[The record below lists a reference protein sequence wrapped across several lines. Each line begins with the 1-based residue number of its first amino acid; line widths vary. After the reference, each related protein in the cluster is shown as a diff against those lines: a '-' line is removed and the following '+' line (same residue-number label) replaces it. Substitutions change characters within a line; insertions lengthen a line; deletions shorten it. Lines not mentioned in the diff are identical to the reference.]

1 MVRKPSALG
10 RILLTHASAALAHGL
25 RVARSDTIRCVP
37 DFDET
42 HVPPGFEIAPC
53 PLCGGS
59 RARPVVQ
66 AGDRLA
72 PELPELYTVA
82 RCLDCGLAY
91 LRPQPDADMAGRF
104 YPDSYTG
111 GGRSGRI
118 EALETAYRRR
128 QHGEVVR
135 WLARRRPAR
144 GRVLDVGC
152 GAGDLLVALRTDG
165 WSAHGVEPSPPG
177 AAQACEVYG
186 LDVVSGRF
194 EQADLQEHSFDV
206 IVFSGVLEHV
216 HDPLGSLR
224 RTRGLLAP
232 GGLVAV
238 LFLPMLESPEAR
250 LFGPRWL
257 ALDLPRHLTHF
268 EDTTFTVMAAR
279 AGLEIVGRETYSRRH
294 SAPQLV
300 GSLAP
305 GLQKHRFYRAES
317 QEGGATRATARVAPL
332 AKRAAFLAAT
342 TAAKPVVRLASAA
355 GAPSI
360 CSYFLEP
367 AADAGDD
374 AGRPTDRG

>member
-1 MVRKPSALG
+1 MP
-10 RILLTHASAALAHGL
+10 
-25 RVARSDTIRCVP
+25 ARDDNRL
-37 DFDET
+37 
-42 HVPPGFEIAPC
+42 PPGFELAPC

-59 RARPVVQ
+59 HARIVVR
-66 AGDRLA
+66 AGDRLT
-72 PELPELYTVA
+72 PELPELYTVV
-82 RCLDCGLAY
+82 RCQECGLAY
-91 LRPQPDADMAGRF
+91 QRPRPEAETAGRF

-111 GGRSGRI
+111 GGRSGRV
-118 EALETAYRRR
+118 EALEAAYRRR
-128 QHGEVVR
+128 QHREVAR
-135 WLARRRPAR
+135 WLAARRPAR

-152 GAGDLLVALRTDG
+152 GAGDLLVALRADG
-165 WSAHGVEPSPPG
+165 WSARGVEPSSPG
-177 AAQACEVYG
+177 AEQAREKHG
-186 LDVVSGRF
+186 LDVVTGRF
-194 EQADLQEHSFDV
+194 EEVDLPEHAFDV

-224 RTRGLLAP
+224 RAPTLLAP

-238 LFLPMLESPEAR
+238 LFLPMLDSPEAR

-294 SAPQLV
+294 SAAQLV

-317 QEGGATRATARVAPL
+317 REPSSAGIASRLTPL

-342 TAAKPVVRLASAA
+342 TAAKPVARLASAA
-355 GAPSI
+355 GAPSV

-367 AADAGDD
+367 AAAEDD
-374 AGRPTDRG
+374 

>member
-1 MVRKPSALG
+1 VP
-10 RILLTHASAALAHGL
+10 
-25 RVARSDTIRCVP
+25 ARDDNP
-37 DFDET
+37 
-42 HVPPGFEIAPC
+42 VPPGFELAPC

-59 RARPVVQ
+59 RARIVVR
-66 AGDRLA
+66 AGDRLT
-72 PELPELYTVA
+72 PELPDLFTVV
-82 RCLDCGLAY
+82 RCQECGLAY
-91 LRPQPDADMAGRF
+91 QRPRPEAEAAGRF

-111 GGRSGRI
+111 GGRSGRV
-118 EALETAYRRR
+118 EALEAAYRRR
-128 QHGEVVR
+128 QHGEVAR
-135 WLARRRPAR
+135 WLAARRPAR

-152 GAGDLLVALRTDG
+152 GAGDLLVALRADG
-165 WSAHGVEPSPPG
+165 WSARGVEPSPPG
-177 AAQACEVYG
+177 AEQARDKHG
-186 LDVVSGRF
+186 LDVVTGRF
-194 EQADLQEHSFDV
+194 EEVDLPEHSFDV

-224 RTRGLLAP
+224 RAPALLAP

-238 LFLPMLESPEAR
+238 LFLPMLDSPEAR

-268 EDTTFTVMAAR
+268 EDTTFAVLAAK

-294 SAPQLV
+294 SAAQLV

-317 QEGGATRATARVAPL
+317 RESSSAGIASRLTPL

-342 TAAKPVVRLASAA
+342 TAAKPVARLASAA
-355 GAPSI
+355 GAPSV

-367 AADAGDD
+367 PAGNGD
-374 AGRPTDRG
+374 